1 MDVIGLEKG
10 SQLFNIQIRDGRVQK
25 GWAGNLLAAFVE
37 RFDISELFLEC
48 RCGSFRLVDRPNEP
62 PESRNSIVVDKHRTG
77 EH

>member
-25 GWAGNLLAAFVE
+25 GWAGNLLTVSVE
-37 RFDISELFLEC
+37 RFDISEFFVEC
-48 RCGSFRLVDRPNEP
+48 GRGCDWLVDRPNEP

-77 EH
+77 ES